1 MDFNKEFEKYLP
13 IWSEQKHL
21 PIPTKNHP
29 DKWNEAWVDFLSEYL
44 VDKYDEI
51 NNEYKNMA
59 LKGFETYN
67 EPINPITP
75 PPEPEIEEKPVKKSN
90 WELVQEKRQKKW
102 LIKFTEIKEKVN
114 KIGIIGGGAVG
125 FGLAQALE
133 KTSMKLK
140 LIEND
145 YDRCEYLSSI
155 LQKTLVLNASG
166 TDLELLQEEEFGK
179 NDVVVAITNN
189 DEKNL

>member
-59 LKGFETYN
+59 LKGFETYS

-75 PPEPEIEEKPVKKSN
+75 PPEPVIEEKPVKKSN
-90 WELVQEKRQKKW
+90 WELVQEKRKK
-102 LIKFTEIKEKVN
+102 K
-114 KIGIIGGGAVG
+114 
-125 FGLAQALE
+125 
-133 KTSMKLK
+133 
-140 LIEND
+140 
-145 YDRCEYLSSI
+145 
-155 LQKTLVLNASG
+155 
-166 TDLELLQEEEFGK
+166 
-179 NDVVVAITNN
+179 
-189 DEKNL
+189 

>member
-59 LKGFETYN
+59 LKGFETYS
-67 EPINPITP
+67 EPINPITPP

-90 WELVQEKRQKKW
+90 WELVQEKRKK
-102 LIKFTEIKEKVN
+102 K
-114 KIGIIGGGAVG
+114 
-125 FGLAQALE
+125 
-133 KTSMKLK
+133 
-140 LIEND
+140 
-145 YDRCEYLSSI
+145 
-155 LQKTLVLNASG
+155 
-166 TDLELLQEEEFGK
+166 
-179 NDVVVAITNN
+179 
-189 DEKNL
+189 

>member
-59 LKGFETYN
+59 LKGFETYS
-67 EPINPITP
+67 EPINPIAP

-90 WELVQEKRQKKW
+90 WELVQEKRKKKW

-114 KIGIIGGGAVG
+114 KIVDFFIILFYNKDVNNKRSIQWA
-125 FGLAQALE
+125 
-133 KTSMKLK
+133 KTHSNSV
-140 LIEND
+140 I
-145 YDRCEYLSSI
+145 
-155 LQKTLVLNASG
+155 
-166 TDLELLQEEEFGK
+166 
-179 NDVVVAITNN
+179 
-189 DEKNL
+189 